1 MSEEELQEKGVSNN
15 KTLRVFSDLLDIM
28 MDWTTDEKKEKSRL
42 RGFIHGVHH
51 NRVGKAKER
60 AGNTEGANA
69 EYKRAE
75 EQFSRCTR
83 PSSIGKGSFSPKR
96 KGRYDSY

>member
-1 MSEEELQEKGVSNN
+1 MSKKELQEKGVSNN
-15 KTLRVFSDLLDIM
+15 KKLRDVSNFLDKIM
-28 MDWTTDEKKEKSRL
+28 GWTTNEKKAKSRL

-51 NRVGKAKER
+51 YNVGIAKAMV
-60 AGNTEGANA
+60 GNTEGANA